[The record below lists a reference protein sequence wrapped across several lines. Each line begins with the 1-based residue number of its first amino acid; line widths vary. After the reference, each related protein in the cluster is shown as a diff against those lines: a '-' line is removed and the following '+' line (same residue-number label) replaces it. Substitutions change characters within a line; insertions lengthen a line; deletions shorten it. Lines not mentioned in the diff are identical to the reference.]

1 MKITSTAFR
10 GSAKTLEYC
19 PVTHLPEF
27 AFVGRSNVGKSSLI
41 NMLTSTKELA
51 KTSSMPGKTKLINSF
66 EINHT
71 WHLVDLPGYGFAKL
85 SRDQQYEFNLNVSEY
100 LTERENLKQI
110 FALVDSRLTPQDSD
124 LAFVQWLHQCQLPFA
139 LIFTKTDKSSDNT
152 VKNHS
157 GQFIEALA
165 ELGISGMKHFN
176 CSSKTSRGR
185 NPILEFIDS
194 QLPKKKKS
202 KAPSMSLGWMKKKR

>member
-10 GSAKTLEYC
+10 GSAKTLEAC
-19 PVTHLPEF
+19 PVSWLPEF

-66 EINHT
+66 EINGT
-71 WHLVDLPGYGFAKL
+71 WHLVDLPGYGFAKI
-85 SRDQQYEFNLNVSEY
+85 SRDQQYEFNLNVSQY
-100 LTERENLKQI
+100 LTERENLKHI
-110 FALVDSRLTPQDSD
+110 FALVDSRLTPQESD
-124 LAFVQWLHQCQLPFA
+124 LAFVEWLYQCKLPFS
-139 LIFTKTDKSSDNT
+139 LVFTKTDKSSDSLIN
-152 VKNHS
+152 NHTE
-157 GQFIEALA
+157 QFLAALRSM
-165 ELGISGMKHFN
+165 GIDGLKSFN

-194 QLPKKKKS
+194 HLPKKVKS
-202 KAPSMSLGWMKKKR
+202 KAPKMSLGWMNKR

>member
-10 GSAKTLEYC
+10 GSAKTLEFC
-19 PVTHLPEF
+19 PATHLPEF

-51 KTSSMPGKTKLINSF
+51 KTSSMPGKTQLINSF

-71 WHLVDLPGYGFAKL
+71 WHLVDLPGYGFAKV
-85 SRDQQYEFNLNVSEY
+85 SRDAQYEFNINISQY
-100 LTERENLKQI
+100 LTERENLKLV
-110 FALVDSRLTPQDSD
+110 FALVDSRLTPQESD
-124 LAFVQWLHQCQLPFA
+124 LAFVEWLHQCKIPFA
-139 LIFTKTDKSSDNT
+139 LVFTKTDKSSDHA

-157 GQFIEALA
+157 EQFIAAL
-165 ELGISGMKHFN
+165 EQMGISGLRSFN

-185 NPILEFIDS
+185 NPILEYIDTH
-194 QLPKKKKS
+194 LPKKKKS
-202 KAPSMSLGWMKKKR
+202 KAPKMSLGWMKKR

>member
-1 MKITSTAFR
+1 MKITSTEFR
-10 GSAKTLEYC
+10 GSAKTLEDC
-19 PVTHLPEF
+19 PTTHLPEF

-66 EINHT
+66 EINRN
-71 WHLVDLPGYGFAKL
+71 WHLVDLPGYGFAKI
-85 SRDQQYEFNLNVSEY
+85 SRDEQYEFNLNVSQY
-100 LTERENLKQI
+100 LTERENLKQV
-110 FALVDSRLTPQDSD
+110 FALVDSRLSPQQSD
-124 LAFVQWLHQCQLPFA
+124 LAFVAWLHQCEISFA
-139 LIFTKTDKSSDNT
+139 LIFTKTDKSSDHT

-157 GQFIEALA
+157 QQFVQAL
-165 ELGISGMKHFN
+165 EDMEISGLRTFN

-185 NPILEFIDS
+185 NPILEYIDT

-202 KAPSMSLGWMKKKR
+202 KAPKMSLGWMKKR